1 MRPHGAIPLIPLGPE
16 PGVCGDASALCP
28 PRAVSPWVAA
38 FARVASG
45 RPASRSYFS
54 TKGLRCI
61 AFFGEKPSPGQ
72 SEISAFFRS
81 IATQKV

>member
-1 MRPHGAIPLIPLGPE
+1 MGPHGVIALIPLGPE
-16 PGVCGDASALCP
+16 PGVCRDASALCP

-45 RPASRSYFS
+45 CPASRSSYFS

-61 AFFGEKPSPGQ
+61 AFFGVKPPGQ